1 LKTEEFAMFNFGRR
15 SLISAITLA
24 ATFAQPAAF
33 ASNAPAD
40 PCSLLPAAE
49 VSKALG
55 RAVGAPER
63 SVAPRPY
70 RNTAQGTDCLYRSK
84 GGRGSLLFRVYFDS
98 SPSESADLSKRL
110 QAFFGPGTPV
120 PGIGDEAYLDSKH
133 ALHERKGNVRFYL
146 ELNGMDTST
155 AAKEKLLT
163 NLATGIGAG
172 L

>member
-1 LKTEEFAMFNFGRR
+1 MFRFRRR
-15 SLISAITLA
+15 SLIAAIILA
-24 ATFAQPAAF
+24 ATFAPLAAF

-40 PCSLLPAAE
+40 ACSLLPAAE
-49 VSKALG
+49 VSKVLG

-98 SPSESADLSKRL
+98 SPSESADLFKRL
-110 QAFFGPGTPV
+110 QMFFGSGTPV
-120 PGIGDEAYLDSKH
+120 PGVGDDTYLDSKH

-146 ELNGMDTST
+146 ELNGMDTS
-155 AAKEKLLT
+155 AAATEKLLT
-163 NLATGIGAG
+163 NLATGIGG
-172 L
+172 RL